1 LGEKPLMFH
10 RHDLLWLD
18 PEGRKAALRNIA
30 FCVPPDADRERA
42 AALIGDPRIPAIT
55 ASQQDVPPGF
65 LRIGFSSPDR
75 IGGTRFRVSA
85 CAPLTSIVR
94 RVDPFQAAR
103 LALRE
108 GPLRL
113 RPALSALTGAGKR
126 SHLETGV
133 FGSLAL
139 EAVTGLPYTRD
150 GSDMDIYLRL
160 REGGGEGLA
169 SFYQELLA
177 CEVRFARR
185 IDAELEYR
193 EGAAINLKEFFS
205 PGQTL
210 LAKTVRGPLILEK
223 AELPALLRRAS
234 GRTAEETAAFAD
246 ETAAMMTRALLY
258 EAACAPK
265 PGLVTRLGSGN
276 HRDMDFFTFIDSG
289 LALGPFFRDCCR
301 AGADCPGA
309 PESLFPRLRER
320 GREAEA
326 AMFCAT
332 GGVNTHKGIIFSGG
346 VICGAAGF
354 LYGRGRAFDAEDLL
368 DTAGKI
374 AAPALADL
382 RTDGSPAAATGG
394 ERAFV
399 NHGLTGVRGE
409 AAAGFPGLR
418 DSYPR
423 LRDLRCQ
430 GYSLNDAGAAVLLSL
445 MARTGD
451 TNVAARGGI
460 QALWDIQRELA
471 AFLYGG
477 AAPSM
482 DAMLAYAGELD
493 RRMRESGVS
502 PGGSADLLAL
512 SYFLLFLYL

>member
-1 LGEKPLMFH
+1 MFH

-18 PEGRKAALRNIA
+18 PEGRQAALRNIA
-30 FCVPPDADRERA
+30 LCIPPDAAMERA
-42 AALIGDPRIPAIT
+42 AALIGDPRIPAIA
-55 ASQQDVPPGF
+55 ASQCDVPPGF
-65 LRIGFSSPDR
+65 VGIGFSSPDR

-85 CAPLTSIVR
+85 SAPLTSIVR

-103 LALRE
+103 RALRE
-108 GPLRL
+108 GPLR
-113 RPALSALTGAGKR
+113 PVLSALIEAGKR
-126 SHLETGV
+126 SNLETGV

-139 EAVTGLPYTRD
+139 EAVTGLPYTGD
-150 GSDMDIYLRL
+150 GSDVDIYLRL
-160 REGGGEGLA
+160 QGGGEGLA
-169 SFYQELLA
+169 SFYQDLLD
-177 CEVRFARR
+177 CEARFARR
-185 IDAELEYR
+185 VDAELEYR
-193 EGAAINLKEFFS
+193 EGAAINLKELFS

-210 LAKTVRGPLILEK
+210 LAKTGRGPFILEK
-223 AELPALLRRAS
+223 ADMPALLRRAS

-276 HRDMDFFTFIDSG
+276 HRDMDFFTFIDSA

-301 AGADCPGA
+301 AGADCSGA

-326 AMFCAT
+326 AMFRVT

-346 VICGAAGF
+346 IICGAAGF
-354 LYGRGRAFDAEDLL
+354 LYGRGMAFDAEDLL

-382 RTDGSPAAATGG
+382 RADGSPAAETGG

-399 NHGLTGVRGE
+399 SHGLTGVRGE
-409 AAAGFPGLR
+409 AAAGFPSLR
-418 DSYPR
+418 SSYPR
-423 LRDLRCQ
+423 LRDLRGQ
-430 GYSLNDAGAAVLLSL
+430 GHSLNDAGAAVLLTL

-460 QALWDIQRELA
+460 QALWDIQRDLS
-471 AFLYGG
+471 AFLFGG

-512 SYFLLFLYL
+512 SYFLLFLHL